1 MYKRK
6 ADLVFKVLTFA
17 CLTTMLV
24 LIIADTLAE
33 PLSFKIVQARGG
45 LNVREYP
52 RIDARAVYLLEDTEI
67 VAVLCW
73 LDGWAEVAKNRAPF
87 IPLGWVC
94 GDYLK

>member
-6 ADLVFKVLTFA
+6 ADLVFKVLTVA
-17 CLTTMLV
+17 CLVAMMV
-24 LIIADTLAE
+24 LIIADALAE
-33 PLSFKIVQARGG
+33 PVSFKIVQARGG

-52 RIDARAVYLLEDTEI
+52 RPDARAVYLLDDTEV
-67 VAVLCW
+67 VAVLGW